1 LAWRFFKKTQ
11 FANEKCLGNPS
22 TQKRRKKIGKHP
34 TQKPIDLLVR
44 IILASTNKGD
54 LVVDPFTGSSTTG
67 LAAFLNN
74 RKFIGMDIEKKYLD
88 LSIKRFKDLKRW
100 INKNL
105 YQKMKQ

>member
-1 LAWRFFKKTQ
+1 M
-11 FANEKCLGNPS
+11 
-22 TQKRRKKIGKHP
+22 
-34 TQKPIDLLVR
+34 VR

-88 LSIKRFKDLKRW
+88 LSIKRFKDLKR
-100 INKNL
+100 
-105 YQKMKQ
+105 